1 MTNPS
6 RDDMTVPAIE
16 TFDALF
22 ASEYPAVAR
31 IAFLL
36 LGNSG
41 EAEEATQDAFVTLL
55 QRWDRVQTPSAFVR
69 TAVINRCRDIGRR
82 RQTLRR
88 LLPRARRG
96 TSDNAEREYL
106 VDALQALDIDLREL
120 VVYRYYIGHTVP
132 EISAILGI
140 AEGTVKSRLHRALDK
155 LEAALT
161 DQSTR
166 SRVNPVN
173 AGSSD
178 GHAAS

>member
-1 MTNPS
+1 MATPPTRPSSWS
-6 RDDMTVPAIE
+6 RDC
-16 TFDALF
+16 
-22 ASEYPAVAR
+22 SPAVDGPKIGQGR
-31 IAFLL
+31 ICRLQDER
-36 LGNSG
+36 SG
-41 EAEEATQDAFVTLL
+41 Y
-55 QRWDRVQTPSAFVR
+55 R
-69 TAVINRCRDIGRR
+69 AV
-82 RQTLRR
+82 
-88 LLPRARRG
+88 A
-96 TSDNAEREYL
+96 
-106 VDALQALDIDLREL
+106 VLQALDIDLREL